1 MKKIN
6 INKKKV
12 KKIVIPTVS
21 VILALSIIAGAVA
34 FIANYPDKRDA
45 VFNNSDKKPSKQVFD
60 EGNLKWG
67 NMI

>member
-34 FIANYPDKRDA
+34 FIANYPDKREPEFKD
-45 VFNNSDKKPSKQVFD
+45 NNVKIEKQH
-60 EGNLKWG
+60 ESE
-67 NMI
+67 